1 MKKRDITT
9 VFIIALLV
17 SNLAILHNYI
27 NLVDKTNFS
36 LIKLQSENSQLRRM
50 IDYNDKT
57 EITELITNDNIDS
70 VFVNNEVIDCPILV
84 SRFFSGGY
92 YSCTDSL
99 LSFFNR
105 LSPEIK
111 NNLLTISNYST
122 DSELNAVLYFK
133 GARLQALF
141 ENRAVFIKFYSNEPI
156 LRKNVLQE
164 YI

>member
-57 EITELITNDNIDS
+57 EIPELITNDNIDS
-70 VFVNNEVIDCPILV
+70 VLVNNEVIDCPILV
-84 SRFFSGGY
+84 YRFFSGG
-92 YSCTDSL
+92 
-99 LSFFNR
+99 SFFNR

-122 DSELNAVLYFK
+122 DSELNAVLHFK
-133 GARLQALF
+133 GGRLQALF
-141 ENRAVFIKFYSNEPI
+141 KNRAVFIKFYSNEPI

>member
-70 VFVNNEVIDCPILV
+70 VLVNNEVIDCPILV
-84 SRFFSGGY
+84 FRFFFGRM
-92 YSCTDSL
+92 
-99 LSFFNR
+99 SF
-105 LSPEIK
+105 IH
-111 NNLLTISNYST
+111 
-122 DSELNAVLYFK
+122 
-133 GARLQALF
+133 
-141 ENRAVFIKFYSNEPI
+141 
-156 LRKNVLQE
+156 
-164 YI
+164 